1 MSTSENKKDMHYVH
15 VAVMVL
21 LMFAF
26 RFIPAPAPITEY
38 GMQVLGIFLGIVYGW
53 CFAGGLAM
61 PSLLAIVAM
70 CTTDYGGG
78 MSVLGNIL
86 ANSTVCMI
94 VFASFLMGPLNDS
107 GVGNWLMAKLLNM
120 DFAKG
125 HPWRITAILI
135 IGLYFM
141 GLIVGQIVVCL
152 MVLSLLPGTLRAAGY
167 TKNDKYPNM
176 LILGIMLGQTMS
188 IMAFPWSTA
197 LMTIGTM
204 QASTGLAMDFGK
216 WLLAIIPFSVI
227 SLFGYIALMKLL
239 RCDVSKMTEIAAEDM
254 FDGAAKKP
262 LTKFQKATLISMVI
276 MILGCIVISFCASI
290 FPFLS
295 KFSVFGWMVAI
306 PAAMMVIKVDGKPI
320 LTTESITKNFPWEL
334 FLCLASA
341 MFVAGQLSADGTGI
355 GILMA
360 GLLGQF
366 YSSVGEVVFLI
377 IVAVLALVLTN
388 FLNNLAVFMTFTTVL
403 CSLFNQGVLTDIY
416 TAVAAV
422 SLFGVMGFLTPS
434 GSVQGAMAH
443 SFELTNPKKYYVY
456 GSIALV
462 YYIVLIA
469 VLFIPICRFIF

>member
-15 VAVMVL
+15 VVVMLL

-26 RFIPAPAPITEY
+26 RFIPAPAPITAY

-70 CTTDYGGG
+70 CTTDFGGG
-78 MSVLGNIL
+78 MAVLGSIL

-107 GVGNWLMAKLLNM
+107 GVGSWLMAKLLSMN
-120 DFAKG
+120 FAKG

-176 LILGIMLGQTMS
+176 LILGIMLGQVMS

-204 QASTGLAMDFGK
+204 QAATGLAMDFGK
-216 WLLAIIPFSVI
+216 WMLAIIPFSVI
-227 SLFGYIALMKLL
+227 SLAGYIVIMKLL
-239 RCDVSKMTEIAAEDM
+239 GCDVSKMTEISVGDM
-254 FDGAAKKP
+254 LGGDADQP
-262 LTKFQKATLISMVI
+262 LTKFQKATLAA
-276 MILGCIVISFCASI
+276 MIVMIIGCIVVSFCSSM
-290 FPFLS
+290 FPFLA
-295 KFSVFGWMVAI
+295 KFSVFGWMVLI
-306 PAAMMVIKVDGKPI
+306 PAAMMIIKVDGKPI

-341 MFVAGQLSADGTGI
+341 MFVAGQLSAESTGI

-360 GLLGQF
+360 GLLGSF
-366 YSSVGEVVFLI
+366 YSSVGEVTFLI
-377 IVAVLALVLTN
+377 IVAILALVLTN

-422 SLFGVMGFLTPS
+422 TLFGVMGFLTPS

-456 GSIALV
+456 GGVTLI
-462 YYIVLIA
+462 YYCILIA
-469 VLFIPICRFIF
+469 VLFIPVCRFIF